1 MNRLARLSEQ
11 QRVAAIV
18 AVCAVL
24 GTVLAVVTREEPGRT
39 IAEGV
44 ELAQADPFAFQ
55 EQDPDELLERGS
67 KGLSHPLYTLS
78 PGGVE
83 ATAERTLR
91 FEDQIADA
99 ASEEGVDA
107 STLEALVFLES
118 AGRPA
123 AVAGPSPESA
133 TGLGQILPDTATD
146 LLDMSLDLEKSKRLT
161 REISRLEERAM
172 GADGPKARVRAER
185 ELKALS
191 AERRRVDE
199 RFDPDA
205 ALAGAARYLA
215 IAEEHFGREDLAA
228 ASYHMGIG
236 NLDSVIEVYLAPEPV
251 APTTAETVSQNDLSY
266 AQIYFDS
273 TPVDNP
279 RAYRE
284 LRALGDDSRH
294 YLFRL
299 EAARHAIALYR
310 EDPSEL
316 RRLAELHGSRASR
329 EEVLRPSDE
338 TERFEDADA
347 LRDAYESEELV
358 SLRREATGIG
368 YRVDRA
374 MGELAGEVD
383 EEPSLYRGLRPEA
396 LAAVAYIARQARD
409 ITGVRTTLTLT
420 SSVRDTRY
428 HELLQDSNTQAADGY
443 SLHTTGFAFD
453 VSRDLSGRS
462 EEAVVAVL
470 ERLRALNVLDWVYEP
485 GAIHVTVG
493 PEAEALL
500 AD

>member
-1 MNRLARLSEQ
+1 MSLFTRLSEP
-11 QRVAAIV
+11 QRAAAVV

-24 GTVLAVVTREEPGRT
+24 GTLLAVVTREEPGRT

-44 ELAQADPFAFQ
+44 ELAPADPFALD

-67 KGLSHPLYTLS
+67 RGLSHPVYALS

-91 FEDQIADA
+91 YEDAIAAA

-107 STLEALVFLES
+107 ATLEALVFLES
-118 AGRPA
+118 AGRPDV
-123 AVAGPSPESA
+123 VAGPTAESA
-133 TGLGQILPDTATD
+133 AGLGQILPDTATD
-146 LLDMSLDLEKSKRLT
+146 LLDMSVDLERSKRLT
-161 REISRLEERAM
+161 EEISRLE
-172 GADGPKARVRAER
+172 ARVEGSTGEARARLERRLDALLAER
-185 ELKALS
+185 G
-191 AERRRVDE
+191 RIDE

-215 IAEEHFGREDLAA
+215 LAQDHFGREDFAA

-236 NLDSVIEVYLAPEPV
+236 NLDRVIETYLAPQPP
-251 APTTAETVSQNDLSY
+251 APTAAETVSQNDLSY
-266 AQIYFDS
+266 PQVYFDS

-284 LRALGDDSRH
+284 LKALGDDSRH

-299 EAARHAIALYR
+299 EAAREIIGLYR
-310 EDPSEL
+310 DDRAEL
-316 RRLAELHGSRASR
+316 RRLLELHAGKDSR
-329 EEVLRPSDE
+329 EDVLRPPED
-338 TERFEDADA
+338 TDRFNDPDA
-347 LRDAYESEELV
+347 LRDGYDGGELV
-358 SLRREATGIG
+358 PLGPELRGVG
-368 YRVDRA
+368 YSVDRE
-374 MGELAGEVD
+374 MGERAGELD
-383 EEPSLYRGLRPEA
+383 EEPALYRGLRPEA
-396 LAAVAYIARQARD
+396 LAAVAYIADRVRD

-420 SSVRDTRY
+420 SSVRDDRY
-428 HELLQDSNTQAADGY
+428 QELLGGSNPQATNGY
-443 SLHTTGFAFD
+443 SLHTTGYAFD
-453 VSRDLSGRS
+453 IARDLSRS
-462 EEAVVAVL
+462 GERALTAVL

-485 GAIHVTVG
+485 GAVHITVG